1 MNYEIKD
8 KNTTY
13 IDDEV
18 IIGEGTIIY
27 PNVTIRGKTI
37 IGRNNIIES
46 NTTIMDCVI
55 GDNNL
60 IISSYLKETN
70 IGNNNSIGPFSHT
83 RNNTVIGNN
92 NKVGNFVELKQSTIK
107 DNNKISHL
115 SYIGNTKMENNVNF
129 SGGAITANFDWRTK
143 EHNNIYIGSNV
154 LIGINSVLVAP
165 IKISKNSFI
174 AAGSVISKDV
184 NEGELAIARAREERK
199 ENYIKGE

>member
-115 SYIGNTKMENNVNF
+115 SYIGNTEIENNVNF
-129 SGGAITANFDWRTK
+129 SGGAIIANFDWRTK
-143 EHNNIYIGSNV
+143 EHNNTYIGSNV
-154 LIGINSVLVAP
+154 LVGINSVLIAP